1 MTRNEDELTAR
12 IEMLETRLMHQE
24 AAIDELTR
32 TLLAQEQL
40 IRSQGEMLQR
50 LEALV
55 QRLSTAD
62 LTAVEDNAPPPHY

>member
-12 IEMLETRLMHQE
+12 IEMLEARLMHQE
-24 AAIDELTR
+24 AALDELTR

-40 IRSQGEMLQR
+40 IRRQGEILHR

-55 QRLSTAD
+55 QRLSPAD
-62 LTAVEDNAPPPHY
+62 LAAAEDNSPPPHY